1 MVILNFKRI
10 KLFHLLQDNP
20 DKNRKFHLRPTPL
33 AGGPILLTNIIIFF
47 IISFIDESIIA
58 NEVIFENK
66 KEFYLFILGALL
78 FFSLGYLDDKFNLRA
93 NLKFL
98 ILTCLI
104 FTILF
109 FDTSI
114 SIETLKLSFINNK
127 ILLSNYSIFFTLFC
141 FLVFMNAINMFDGI
155 NLQSSLYAL
164 IIFSIF
170 LIFYINSLFIKVLI
184 VSFIFYSYLNYRNKS
199 FLGDSGSLLTAFILG
214 YLFIKLYNLEQ
225 IDYADEIFIYMMIP
239 GLDMIRLFFKRIFLR
254 RSPFSADRMHLH
266 HLLISKFSNLKTIFL
281 LGSLILFPIFVMLLG
296 FNRLA
301 IIIITIFIYSIVI
314 KKNN

>member
-1 MVILNFKRI
+1 MNSISLYIIFFILINLMVILNFKRI

-164 IIFSIF
+164 IIFSISKHEYLFNIMHF
-170 LIFYINSLFIKVLI
+170 LPISMAFPLLLLSLFFCI
-184 VSFIFYSYLNYRNKS
+184 SF
-199 FLGDSGSLLTAFILG
+199 
-214 YLFIKLYNLEQ
+214 
-225 IDYADEIFIYMMIP
+225 
-239 GLDMIRLFFKRIFLR
+239 
-254 RSPFSADRMHLH
+254 
-266 HLLISKFSNLKTIFL
+266 
-281 LGSLILFPIFVMLLG
+281 
-296 FNRLA
+296 
-301 IIIITIFIYSIVI
+301 
-314 KKNN
+314 